1 MLKLLS
7 AAWITLALFSDANLL
22 RAQSSEPIEDNS
34 FLIEEAYNQ
43 KSGEVQHIFNLVRSY
58 NPRELSFN
66 FAQEWPLWGQ
76 EHQISYDLPFEYDFN
91 YEQATLGE
99 VAINYR
105 YQVLGVEE
113 HDIALAPRLSVLAA
127 LGDGLTGHGTGG
139 IGVELGV
146 PLSVILLPELVS
158 HTNASVT
165 YFPSATLA
173 PSVTTS
179 YTSFGLGQSLVLLLH
194 PKFNVLV
201 EAVWSR
207 ESYGSTLND
216 VEGEESFVIN
226 PGVRWA
232 YDLNGGLQI
241 VPGLSVPI
249 GSDGNAQLLVY
260 LSFEHDF

>member
-1 MLKLLS
+1 MLRVIS
-7 AAWITLALFSDANLL
+7 ATVVALMFCATDITLA
-22 RAQSSEPIEDNS
+22 QGPGPIEDNS

-58 NPRELSFN
+58 IPRGLSFN

-76 EHQISYDLPFEYDFN
+76 EHQISYDLPFDYDYNHGF
-91 YEQATLGE
+91 ATLGE

-113 HDIALAPRLSVLAA
+113 HDIALAPRLSMLASM
-127 LGDGLTGHGTGG
+127 GDGLNGQGSGG

-146 PLSVILLPELVS
+146 PLSVVLLPALVS
-158 HTNASVT
+158 HTNASLT

-173 PSVTTS
+173 PSIKGS
-179 YTSFGLGQSLVLLLH
+179 FTSFGIGQSLVLLIH
-194 PKFNVLV
+194 PKFNMLI

-207 ESYGSTLND
+207 DSYGAPLDNLEAED
-216 VEGEESFVIN
+216 SFVIN

-232 YDLNGGLQI
+232 HDFSNGLQI
-241 VPGLSVPI
+241 VPGISVPI
-249 GSDGNAQLLVY
+249 DSDGIAQLLVY